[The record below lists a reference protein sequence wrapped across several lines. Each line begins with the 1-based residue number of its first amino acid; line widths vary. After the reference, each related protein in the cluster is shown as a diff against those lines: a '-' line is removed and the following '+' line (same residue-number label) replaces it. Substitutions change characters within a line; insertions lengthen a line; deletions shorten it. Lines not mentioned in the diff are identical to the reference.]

1 MITKNQGLS
10 GLLIT
15 GISYNYWKSIIDAK
29 YDKNLQVLIVF
40 YVMVERMKWLS
51 LKLMSL
57 DILLP

>member
-40 YVMVERMKWLS
+40 YVMVERMK
-51 LKLMSL
+51 
-57 DILLP
+57 